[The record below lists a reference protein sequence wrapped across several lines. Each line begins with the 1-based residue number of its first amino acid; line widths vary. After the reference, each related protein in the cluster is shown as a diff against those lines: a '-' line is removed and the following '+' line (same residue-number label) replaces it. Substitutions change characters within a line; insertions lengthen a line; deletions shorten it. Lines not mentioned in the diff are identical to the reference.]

1 MAKLRFGYFIAPFHR
16 AGTNPTL
23 ALQRDLEFV
32 EHLDALGYDE
42 AWIGEHHS
50 AGTEIISSPEVFIAA
65 AAQRAPRIRF
75 GTGVISLSYH
85 NPLWV
90 ADRLMLLDH
99 LTHGRV
105 IGGMGPGSLPTDS
118 AMIGLS
124 PTDTR
129 ELLETNLDIVVR
141 LLAGESV
148 TAKTAT
154 HELIDARLQ
163 LAPYSDGGIPLAV
176 AAVASPTGARL
187 AGKHGIGLLSIGA
200 TLIVDGFDALAH
212 HWGIVEER
220 AAAFG
225 TRVDRGLWT
234 LVGPFHVAETDEQA
248 RADVR
253 FGIEAWFRY
262 FQKVA
267 AFPQMTMPGDRV
279 DEMIDVINNMGAGVI
294 GTPERARAQVQR
306 LWDQSG
312 GFGCML
318 QMGHEWANPA
328 ATKRSAE
335 LFAAEVMPH
344 FQGQAATD
352 AGRRPAGRPAAR
364 RPRPDSAE
372 CDRTH
377 DQEVRSRESR
387 ELTDVRGRR
396 RVVYAGLQGLI
407 QSVSG
412 QPSTPA
418 ISSYIVAPSMDS
430 RMMSACPAW
439 RDSSSMRCRATQR
452 TDQSLHVLGEPR
464 HVVRDRNRCV
474 QIGLGEDPQRLGV
487 LRLQRL
493 QQLVEGFVVTHHV
506 LVLVGGHRAL
516 DRPGIRRREFRRRR
530 GPLRPAALHSG
541 GVLDQ
546 TADRQR
552 AHRRLGPRLL
562 VGQPVG
568 HREERVLLE
577 GEELEQGLAFVGG
590 GRGHSG
596 HR

>member
-1 MAKLRFGYFIAPFHR
+1 MAKLRFGYFIAPFHP

-141 LLAGESV
+141 LLAGEPV

-344 FQGQAATD
+344 FQGQAQPTLD
-352 AGRRPAGRPAAR
+352 AAR
-364 RPRPDSAE
+364 R
-372 CDRTH
+372 
-377 DQEVRSRESR
+377 
-387 ELTDVRGRR
+387 
-396 RVVYAGLQGLI
+396 AGQLRDGL
-407 QSVSG
+407 
-412 QPSTPA
+412 A
-418 ISSYIVAPSMDS
+418 
-430 RMMSACPAW
+430 
-439 RDSSSMRCRATQR
+439 
-452 TDQSLHVLGEPR
+452 
-464 HVVRDRNRCV
+464 
-474 QIGLGEDPQRLGV
+474 
-487 LRLQRL
+487 
-493 QQLVEGFVVTHHV
+493 
-506 LVLVGGHRAL
+506 
-516 DRPGIRRREFRRRR
+516 
-530 GPLRPAALHSG
+530 
-541 GVLDQ
+541 Q
-546 TADRQR
+546 TALS
-552 AHRRLGPRLL
+552 AIEHMTKKY
-562 VGQPVG
+562 
-568 HREERVLLE
+568 EAEK
-577 GEELEQGLAFVGG
+577 AAN
-590 GRGHSG
+590 
-596 HR
+596 